1 MKFIVK
7 TERIEVPD
15 DVKIS
20 VKSRTV
26 TIEGKRGKITKAFKH
41 LKVELLV
48 KEEVNATTK
57 KKVRFVEIN
66 TYLTS
71 YKNSAILYT
80 VGSHIKNMIIG
91 VTKVYSLIIK
101 GIQIQNALSKEAFP
115 YQLRY

>member
-7 TERIEVPD
+7 TERLEVPD

-20 VKSRTV
+20 IKSRSVTV
-26 TIEGKRGKITKAFKH
+26 EGKRGKLTKTFRH
-41 LKVELLV
+41 LKVELVLR
-48 KEEVNATTK
+48 EEVNATTK

-91 VTKVYSLIIK
+91 VTKVYSYII
-101 GIQIQNALSKEAFP
+101 
-115 YQLRY
+115 